1 MNAVIHTLLDKN
13 DNAEKI
19 RDMIA
24 GILKTEFVNQYD
36 VALKSG
42 SPNAQ
47 DFNVGV
53 YLENARPWESTENE
67 ARESPF
73 PLVNICLNET
83 RKAEGKAGSAI
94 GRKKYV
100 ASFFIDCYACG
111 NFASG
116 GNDTEQAALK
126 AWRVAAV
133 VRNILMSGYYAYL
146 GMRGVVLERDL
157 LGIKTGSPGNLDES
171 ALAVT
176 VARMEFSVSFYE
188 DSPQAEGVVIEGINF
203 ETVTKTGEVLI
214 KI

>member
-24 GILKTEFVNQYD
+24 GILKTECVNQYN

-42 SPNAQ
+42 SSNAG
-47 DFNVGV
+47 DFNIGI
-53 YLENARPWESTENE
+53 YLESARPWELTENE
-67 ARESPF
+67 AKESPF

-111 NFASG
+111 NFESG

-146 GMRGVVLERDL
+146 GMRGVVFERDL

-176 VARMEFSVSFYE
+176 VARMELSVSFYE

>member
-24 GILKTEFVNQYD
+24 GILKTENVNQYEL
-36 VALKSG
+36 ALKSG
-42 SPNAQ
+42 VSNAE
-47 DFNVGV
+47 DFNIGV
-53 YLENARPWESTENE
+53 YLENARPWGLAENE
-67 ARESPF
+67 NGKNPF
-73 PLVNICLNET
+73 PLVNISLNDT
-83 RKAEGKAGSAI
+83 RRSDEQTGSAI
-94 GRKKYV
+94 GRKKYI

-111 NFASG
+111 NFESG

-133 VRNILMSGYYAYL
+133 VRNILMSGHYAYL

-157 LGIKTGSPGNLDES
+157 LGIKTGIPGNLDES
-171 ALAVT
+171 AVAVT
-176 VARMEFSVSFYE
+176 VARMEFSVMFYE
-188 DSPQAEGVVIEGINF
+188 DSPQAEGVVIDGISF
-203 ETVTKTGEVLI
+203 EVVDKTGEVLI

>member
-1 MNAVIHTLLDKN
+1 MNAVLHTLLDKN

-53 YLENARPWESTENE
+53 YLENARPWELTENE
-67 ARESPF
+67 AKESPF

-94 GRKKYV
+94 GRRKYV

-176 VARMEFSVSFYE
+176 VTRMEFSVSFYE
-188 DSPQAEGVVIEGINF
+188 DSPQAAGVDLEGIDFN
-203 ETVTKTGEVLI
+203 VVDKTGEVLI

>member
-24 GILKTEFVNQYD
+24 GILKTECVNQYN

-42 SPNAQ
+42 SSNAG
-47 DFNVGV
+47 DFNIGI
-53 YLENARPWESTENE
+53 YLESARPWELTENE
-67 ARESPF
+67 AKESPF

-111 NFASG
+111 NFESG

-126 AWRVAAV
+126 AWRIAAV

-146 GMRGVVLERDL
+146 
-157 LGIKTGSPGNLDES
+157 GNLDES